1 MADFKLGGLSLRIWI
16 NELDD
21 AVVIFA
27 DPWFNQFS
35 DMVKYP
41 DIVKIV
47 SSLICENNELE
58 FNNRDFKKRNEKKA
72 EKSIIITQDLKR
84 DVDLIR
90 EETIEDEFIKKLQK
104 SADTLKEAE
113 FKEVTTTTK
122 LMFNSF

>member
-58 FNNRDFKKRNEKKA
+58 FNNRDFKKRDEKKA
-72 EKSIIITQDLKR
+72 EKSIIITQDIKR

-104 SADTLKEAE
+104 SADALKDAE

-122 LMFNSF
+122 LMFNNF